1 MMYKML
7 DNGWWVF
14 MWVILIIVVKIM
26 IDIRIEMYDLLII
39 CRVFNC
45 AFSDVIRFMKYF
57 IVCEVGL
64 CLCIRKSCFKWN
76 VYLL

>member
-1 MMYKML
+1 MDDECL
-7 DNGWWVF
+7 CV
-14 MWVILIIVVKIM
+14 LLLIVVKIM
-26 IDIRIEMYDLLII
+26 FDIRIETYDLLII
-39 CRVFNC
+39 CSMFNC
-45 AFSDVIRFMKYF
+45 AFSAVVRFMKYF